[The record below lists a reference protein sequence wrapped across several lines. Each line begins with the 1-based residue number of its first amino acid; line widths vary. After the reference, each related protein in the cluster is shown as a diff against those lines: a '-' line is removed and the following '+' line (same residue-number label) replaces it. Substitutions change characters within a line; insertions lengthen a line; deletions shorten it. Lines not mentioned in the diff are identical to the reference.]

1 MRIMI
6 LFFLINSLF
15 SQNDK
20 ITIHTQTEKK
30 PLHYVK
36 ETPTEVA
43 VLTRETPVE
52 IEVLGPSW
60 LKVDTRI
67 PWHSDMEGE
76 EQYTIIVQEDST
88 KETIFEKETFI
99 SKVIF
104 GKNNKRYGESRYSL
118 INIPEGKHVYTFY
131 LWQAKPETV
140 LLDFSFTIPKL
151 WTEIL
156 PSNFSSTVTI
166 IGNEERQTY
175 YTLEQE
181 KPVDIKVTSPINI
194 KVLSRLNF
202 DESMHGKK
210 GYTILVKENDKV
222 IKKVSFTTEKS
233 EVFECENKE
242 SIIPSKENRFFL
254 WLPRGNHTL
263 TFHLDTP
270 DGYTASICFLKEEK
284 RE

>member
-1 MRIMI
+1 MKIMI

-15 SQNDK
+15 LQNDK
-20 ITIHTQTEKK
+20 ITIHAPTEKK

-36 ETPTEVA
+36 ETPTKVT
-43 VLTRETPVE
+43 VLTKEKPVE
-52 IEVLGPSW
+52 IEVLGPTW

-67 PWHSDMEGE
+67 PWHSDMKGE

-118 INIPEGKHVYTFY
+118 MNVPEGKHVYTFY
-131 LWQAKPETV
+131 LWKAKPETV
-140 LLDFSFTIPKL
+140 LLDFSFTVPKI

-156 PSNFSSTVTI
+156 PSNFYSTVTVV
-166 IGNEERQTY
+166 GNEERQTY
-175 YTLEQE
+175 YTLKQDEPIE
-181 KPVDIKVTSPINI
+181 IKVTSPINI
-194 KVLSRLNF
+194 KVLSRLSF
-202 DESMHGKK
+202 DKSMRGKK
-210 GYTILVKENDKV
+210 GYTILVKENDKE

-233 EVFECENKE
+233 EVFKYENNE

-254 WLPRGNHTL
+254 WFPRGSHTL
-263 TFHLDTP
+263 TFHLHAP
-270 DGYTASICFLKEEK
+270 DGYKASICFLKEEK